1 MSDEKV
7 EVKSLVIRIGGEE
20 RKVSIED
27 ARRLWLALDGF
38 FGPKTPLYGPTTP
51 VIVERERWPEYPKP
65 TPVWC
70 GGGTD
75 RPLPDPCV
83 SVCCCASGV

>member
-1 MSDEKV
+1 VSDERV

-27 ARRLWLALDGF
+27 ARRLWLVLDGF
-38 FGPKTPLYGPTTP
+38 FGPKTPLYGPALP
-51 VIVERERWPEYPKP
+51 VVVERERWPEYPKP

-70 GGGTD
+70 GRTGD
-75 RPLPDPCV
+75 PLPELGV
-83 SVCCCASGV
+83 SVCCCATEA